1 MLRVR
6 LSLSAVSV
14 LLAAAAVLLGSA
26 AVSRPAHAA
35 TAQSLEVTTMKVA
48 VMDMTADAPEA
59 VSAKA
64 GELSRDGIV
73 LVFEGVESGRVTE
86 ISRVAVSNAIAG
98 GYVVKA
104 VILARQTAASRALV
118 YGIDGVPYG
127 PAIAGSASFEQELYD
142 RVAELGKLRAGS
154 GPVTSA
160 TSLQVAEAQV
170 KPSAKRICRKQTETG
185 SRVRSK
191 TVCINEQ
198 DRRNQRDFLQNTQ
211 DRGVPVGERGG

>member
-1 MLRVR
+1 MLRIQRTLR
-6 LSLSAVSV
+6 LSSLVATGMLLVGALV
-14 LLAAAAVLLGSA
+14 VPRQALAAA
-26 AVSRPAHAA
+26 
-35 TAQSLEVTTMKVA
+35 AQSLEVTTMKVA
-48 VMDMTADAPEA
+48 LMDMTADAPEI

-73 LVFEGVESGRVTE
+73 LVFEGVDSSRVTE
-86 ISRVAVSNAIAG
+86 ISRAAVSNAIAG

-104 VILARQTAASRALV
+104 VILARSGTEPRALV

-127 PAIAGSASFEQELYD
+127 PAIAGSATLDQEINA

-160 TSLQVAEAQV
+160 TSAQVAEAAE
-170 KPSAKRICRKQTETG
+170 KPASKRNCRKETALG

-191 TVCINEQ
+191 TVCISDQ
-198 DRRNQRDFLQNTQ
+198 DRRNQRDALQNTQ
-211 DRGVPVGERGG
+211 DRGAPIGERGG

>member
-1 MLRVR
+1 MLRIQRTLR
-6 LSLSAVSV
+6 LSSLVATGMLLVGALV
-14 LLAAAAVLLGSA
+14 VPRQALAAA
-26 AVSRPAHAA
+26 
-35 TAQSLEVTTMKVA
+35 AQSLEVTTMKVA
-48 VMDMTADAPEA
+48 LMDMTADAPEI

-73 LVFEGVESGRVTE
+73 LVFEGVDSSRVTE
-86 ISRVAVSNAIAG
+86 ISRAAVSNAIAG

-104 VILARQTAASRALV
+104 VILARSGTEPRALV

-127 PAIAGSASFEQELYD
+127 PAIAGSATLDQEINA

-160 TSLQVAEAQV
+160 QVAEAAE
-170 KPSAKRICRKQTETG
+170 KPASKRNCRKETALG

-191 TVCINEQ
+191 TVCISDQ
-198 DRRNQRDFLQNTQ
+198 DRRNQRDALQNTQ
-211 DRGVPVGERGG
+211 DRGAPIGERGG